1 MSGLILAGIGKGIA
15 DAGQTFGSFMMQGIQ
30 DKRKDELEALRDE
43 RLIAREELREQRAV
57 DRVEAAALKDAE
69 IFAKAEQAAPAI
81 GDTRRFDKF
90 KKDVGP
96 TDMAEDEL
104 RKVFDEQYNQRKV
117 GAFEGAD
124 RYVERY
130 SKQKEDVLNEIRRTG
145 GSSGLINQA
154 QNSVK
159 TAQEAERAAD
169 RLAFDQKKE
178 DARAG
183 ETNRRLDLLD
193 ERITS
198 QNKTDAIRA
207 NKPAGGAGGG
217 AAKVRSTYTNSE
229 GNKVA
234 VMSDG
239 SEKTLGKA
247 GDFDKSVASLV
258 TKMSKDDYAFSK
270 LPEAEKREKAIERLT
285 GGTAAPKTG
294 DNPKPAA
301 TISALPKGAT
311 QIGTSGGKPV
321 YQTPDGKKFIGN

>member
-69 IFAKAEQAAPAI
+69 IFARAEQAAPAI
-81 GDTRRFDKF
+81 GDTRRFEKF

-159 TAQEAERAAD
+159 IAQEAERASD
-169 RLAFDQKKE
+169 RLAFDQKRE
-178 DARAG
+178 DVRNAQN
-183 ETNRRLDLLD
+183 ERRLDLME

-198 QNKTDAIRA
+198 QNKTDTIRA
-207 NKPAGGAGGG
+207 NKPAGSGSGGSG
-217 AAKVRSTYTNSE
+217 PKVRSTYTNSE

-247 GDFDKSVASLV
+247 GDFDKSVATLV
-258 TKMSKDDYAFSK
+258 TKMSKDDYQFGK
-270 LPEAEKREKAIERLT
+270 LPEAEKRQRAIERLT
-285 GGTAAPKTG
+285 GGTSAPRNS
-294 DNPKPAA
+294 DNP
-301 TISALPKGAT
+301 GARPPL
-311 QIGTSGGKPV
+311 SS
-321 YQTPDGKKFIGN
+321 FNR

>member
-57 DRVEAAALKDAE
+57 DRVEAAAKKDAE
-69 IFAKAEQAAPAI
+69 IFAAAEQASEGI
-81 GDTRRFDKF
+81 GNTRRFEKF

-96 TDMAEDEL
+96 TDMAEEDL

-159 TAQEAERAAD
+159 IAQEAERSSD
-169 RLAFDQKKE
+169 RLAFDQKRE
-178 DARAG
+178 DARNAQS
-183 ETNRRLDLLD
+183 ERRLDLME

-198 QNKTDAIRA
+198 QNKTDTIRA
-207 NKPAGGAGGG
+207 NKPAGGAGGSS
-217 AAKVRSTYTNSE
+217 APKVRSTYTNNE

-247 GDFDKSVASLV
+247 GDFDKSVATLV
-258 TKMSKDDYAFSK
+258 TKMSKDDYQFGK
-270 LPEAEKREKAIERLT
+270 LPEAEKRQKAIERLT
-285 GGTAAPKTG
+285 GGTTAPRNS
-294 DNPKPAA
+294 DNA
-301 TISALPKGAT
+301 GARPPL
-311 QIGTSGGKPV
+311 SS
-321 YQTPDGKKFIGN
+321 FNRN

>member
-69 IFAKAEQAAPAI
+69 IFASAEQASAGI
-81 GDTRRFDKF
+81 GDTRRFEKF
-90 KKDVGP
+90 KKDVGQ
-96 TDMAEDEL
+96 TDMAEDDL

-169 RLAFDQKKE
+169 RLAFDQKRE
-178 DARAG
+178 DARNAQID
-183 ETNRRLDLLD
+183 TRNTQNDRRLDLLE

-198 QNKTDAIRA
+198 QNKTDTIRA
-207 NKPAGGAGGG
+207 NKPNGGSGSGGSG
-217 AAKVRSTYTNSE
+217 PKVRSTYTNSE

-258 TKMSKDDYAFSK
+258 TNMSKNDYTFSK
-270 LPEAEKREKAIERLT
+270 LPEAEKRQQAIQRLT
-285 GGTAAPKTG
+285 GGTTAPRNS
-294 DNPKPAA
+294 DNP
-301 TISALPKGAT
+301 GARPPL
-311 QIGTSGGKPV
+311 SS
-321 YQTPDGKKFIGN
+321 FNR

>member
-69 IFAKAEQAAPAI
+69 IFASAEQASTGI
-81 GDTRRFDKF
+81 GDTRRFEKF
-90 KKDVGP
+90 KKDLGQ
-96 TDMAEDEL
+96 TDMAEEDL

-145 GSSGLINQA
+145 GSSGLITQA

-159 TAQEAERAAD
+159 IAQEAERASD
-169 RLAFDQKKE
+169 RLAFDQKRE
-178 DARAG
+178 DVRNAQV
-183 ETNRRLDLLD
+183 ETRNTQNDRRLDLLE

-198 QNKTDAIRA
+198 QNKTDTIRA
-207 NKPAGGAGGG
+207 NKPAGGSGSSSV
-217 AAKVRSTYTNSE
+217 KVRSTYTNSD

-258 TKMSKDDYAFSK
+258 TKMSKDDYNFGK
-270 LPEAEKREKAIERLT
+270 LPEAEKRQKAIERLT
-285 GGTAAPKTG
+285 GGTTAPRNS
-294 DNPKPAA
+294 DN
-301 TISALPKGAT
+301 SGARPPL
-311 QIGTSGGKPV
+311 SS
-321 YQTPDGKKFIGN
+321 FNRN

>member
-15 DAGQTFGSFMMQGIQ
+15 DAGQTFGNFMMQGIQ
-30 DKRKDELEALRDE
+30 DKRKDELEALREE
-43 RLIAREELREQRAV
+43 RLIAREEAREQRAV
-57 DRVEAAALKDAE
+57 DRVEAAAKKDAE
-69 IFAKAEQAAPAI
+69 IFAAAEQAAPGI
-81 GDTRRFDKF
+81 GDTRRFEKF

-96 TDMAEDEL
+96 TDMAEEDL

-145 GSSGLINQA
+145 GSSGLITQA

-159 TAQEAERAAD
+159 IAQEAERASD

-178 DARAG
+178 DARNAQ
-183 ETNRRLDLLD
+183 TDRRLDLME

-198 QNKTDAIRA
+198 QNKTDTIRA
-207 NKPAGGAGGG
+207 NKPAGSAGGG

-239 SEKTLGKA
+239 SEKILGKA

-258 TKMSKDDYAFSK
+258 TKMSKDDYQFGK
-270 LPEAEKREKAIERLT
+270 LPEAEKRQRAIERLT
-285 GGTAAPKTG
+285 GGTTAPKPG
-294 DNPKPAA
+294 DN
-301 TISALPKGAT
+301 SGARPPLSSFNR
-311 QIGTSGGKPV
+311 G
-321 YQTPDGKKFIGN
+321 